1 MAGGRRPTD
10 GADLPASGRISQEP
24 RPVTGPRAARTPAPD
39 RCPRSAAVSDCHP
52 RWHRSHAPL
61 LRSPVCVPESGVGAS
76 ARRSPG
82 PVRCQPQRRRAVP
95 PTAQSRG
102 REKGAQTPG
111 GGRDVGA
118 AFVSSS
124 SQRCRASFS
133 PAQVSRPGH
142 RSAPATW
149 TAPGSWGAAGRG
161 RPRPGGAQFDQ
172 RHSVSRKK
180 E

>member
-10 GADLPASGRISQEP
+10 SADLPASGQISQEP
-24 RPVTGPRAARTPAPD
+24 RPVTGPRAVRTPAPD
-39 RCPRSAAVSDCHP
+39 PLPPFCCREWLSSSVAQIPRSSTPVTSVHSRVWGRCLRSEEPRSRAVSAAEEAG
-52 RWHRSHAPL
+52 RASH
-61 LRSPVCVPESGVGAS
+61 
-76 ARRSPG
+76 
-82 PVRCQPQRRRAVP
+82 
-95 PTAQSRG
+95 AQSRG

-118 AFVSSS
+118 AFVSFS

-133 PAQVSRPGH
+133 PAQVSRLGH
-142 RSAPATW
+142 RSVPATW
-149 TAPGSWGAAGRG
+149 TVPGSWGAAGRG